1 MKEKILA
8 YPERYAWNCVLE
20 SIQFTQMELL
30 QVRQHIP
37 MRPLILFQEC
47 ITLEFLKEN
56 FSEEIDNDLTVD
68 WNLVKTVISSRDEWK
83 DATQE
88 R

>member
-1 MKEKILA
+1 MKEQLLA

-20 SIQFTQMELL
+20 SIQFTQVELL

-37 MRPLILFQEC
+37 MRPMILFQEC

-56 FSEEIDNDLTVD
+56 FSEDIDNDLTVD
-68 WNLVKTVISSRDEWK
+68 WNLVKTVICSRDERK